1 MSHENTK
8 GPGPPGDPTKHV
20 EHIQTAIIHSAD
32 TAPPRSEPIDD
43 SGAIQAWVG
52 KSLGKYAING
62 TLGQGGMAVVL
73 KAHDPTLEREVAIKV
88 LASHLAADV
97 DARGRFVAEAK
108 AVGRLNHPNVIAI
121 HEIHQDEMTSYLVM
135 EYAPGGSLE
144 DRLQRQGALPLLQ
157 ATRAM
162 MDACRGIGAA
172 HAVGLIH
179 RDVKPANFMRTADG
193 TIKVTD
199 FGLAKAAADIG
210 RGHTQLGVVVGTPCY
225 MSPEQCESKP
235 MDARS
240 DIYALGATYYS
251 LLTGKRPYHQID
263 SVTQLM
269 YMQCHGPV
277 LDPRTVEST
286 IPEACA
292 RIVARAMAKAPEAR
306 YPSAGDMLADLEAV
320 AAALTGQTKI
330 DLPSDTKIA
339 TAYHGSAGRPA
350 SGEPVKVGILH
361 SLSGTM
367 ATSESV
373 VADALLFAF
382 DEVNQQ
388 GGVLG
393 RPIEAIVVDGR
404 SDWPTFAQEAERLLA
419 HENVC
424 TVFGC
429 WTSASRKT
437 VKPIF
442 EQHDHLLIYPVQ
454 FEGLETSPCIVYMGA
469 APNQQIL
476 PAVDW
481 ALETLGKKRFFLAGS
496 DYIFPRTAH
505 AIIKDQLQRAGVQ
518 VVGEAY
524 VPLGSQKLD
533 AMVRGLAKTKPDVI
547 LNSINGDSNTAFFRE
562 LRAVGI
568 RSATVPTL
576 SFSVGEQELRSL
588 NPSDVAG
595 DYAAWT
601 YFQCVET
608 PENVD
613 FVRQFQR
620 KNPRRSITD
629 PMETAYVGVKL
640 WAKAVDEAQSLEP
653 KRIRRAMLN
662 QRLKAPDG
670 DVRIDADTHY
680 CFRTP
685 RIGQIQADG
694 QFKIVW
700 SAPGPVQPVAYP
712 ASRSAEAW
720 RAFLHDLHA
729 GWGNAWAPSEADANR
744 PVAAADRR
752 KRPTNRPAKKRK
764 AKGDGGHGEFI

>member
-1 MSHENTK
+1 MSHDDAK
-8 GPGPPGDPTKHV
+8 GPGPPGEPTKQI
-20 EHIQTAIIHSAD
+20 EHIHTAILHCAD
-32 TAPPRSEPIDD
+32 TSPPRGDPALD

-52 KSLGKYAING
+52 KTLGKYRIVAA
-62 TLGQGGMAVVL
+62 LGQGGMAVVL
-73 KAHDPTLEREVAIKV
+73 KAHDPSLEREVAIKV
-88 LASHLAADV
+88 LARHLAADA
-97 DARGRFVAEAK
+97 DARSRFVAEAK
-108 AVGRLNHPNVIAI
+108 AVGKINHPNVIAI
-121 HEIHQDEMTSYLVM
+121 YEICQDEPTPYLVM
-135 EYAPGGSLE
+135 EYVPGGSLE
-144 DRLQRQGALPLLQ
+144 DRLLRQGPLPLLQ
-157 ATRAM
+157 ATRAAI
-162 MDACRGIGAA
+162 DACRGIGAA
-172 HAVGLIH
+172 HALGMIH

-193 TIKVTD
+193 AIKVSD
-199 FGLAKAAADIG
+199 FGLAKVASADAVG
-210 RGHTQLGVVVGTPCY
+210 RTQLGVVVGTPCY
-225 MSPEQCESKP
+225 MSPEQCEAKP

-251 LLTGKRPYHQID
+251 LLTGKRPYHEIE
-263 SVTQLM
+263 SIAQLM
-269 YMQCHGPV
+269 YMQCQGPIP
-277 LDPRTVEST
+277 DPREIEVT

-292 RIVARAMAKAPEAR
+292 RIVARAMAKAPANR
-306 YPSAGDMLADLEAV
+306 YPTAADMLADLEAV
-320 AAALTGQTKI
+320 SAALTGQTRI
-330 DLPSDTKIA
+330 DLPSDTKHS
-339 TAYHGSAGRPA
+339 TLHHGSAVRTA
-350 SGEPVKVGILH
+350 SGEPVKVGVLH

-373 VADALLFAF
+373 VVDALLFAF
-382 DEVNQQ
+382 DEINQA

-393 RPIEAIVVDGR
+393 RPVEAIVVDGR

-419 HENVC
+419 QEKVC

-442 EQHDHLLIYPVQ
+442 EQHDNLLIYPVQ

-481 ALETLGKKRFFLAGS
+481 AVQTLGKKRFFLAGS

-505 AIIKDQLQRAGVQ
+505 TILKDHFQRAKVQ

-524 VPLGSQKLD
+524 VPLGSQKLE
-533 AMVRGLAKTKPDVI
+533 AMVKALAKTKPDVI

-562 LRAVGI
+562 LRAAGI
-568 RSATVPTL
+568 RSANVPTL

-608 PENVD
+608 PENGE
-613 FVRQFQR
+613 FVRRFQR

-653 KRIRRAMLN
+653 RRIRRAMVN

-670 DVRIDADTHY
+670 EVRIDADTHY

-700 SAPGPVQPVAYP
+700 SASGPVQPVAYP
-712 ASRSAEAW
+712 ASRSAETW

-729 GWGNAWAPSEADANR
+729 GWGNAWAPTVTEADR
-744 PVAAADRR
+744 TLGDSGSGPKKPSKPAAKTPKGKGRR
-752 KRPTNRPAKKRK
+752 K
-764 AKGDGGHGEFI
+764 

>member
-1 MSHENTK
+1 MAEDNPK
-8 GPGPPGDPTKHV
+8 GPRPPGDPTKHV
-20 EHIQTAIIHSAD
+20 EHIQTAIIHTAD
-32 TAPPRSEPIDD
+32 TSPPRGESVED

-52 KSLGKYAING
+52 RSLGKYKITG

-73 KAHDPTLEREVAIKV
+73 KALDTSLDREVAIKV
-88 LASHLAADV
+88 LASHLAADA
-97 DARGRFVAEAK
+97 DARSRFVAEAK
-108 AVGRLNHPNVIAI
+108 AVGKVVHHNVVAI
-121 HEIHQDEMTSYLVM
+121 HEIRQDGDLPFLVM

-144 DRLQRQGALPLLQ
+144 DRLQRQGAMPLLQ

-162 MDACRGIGAA
+162 MDGCRGIGAA

-179 RDVKPANFMRTADG
+179 RDVKPANFMRAADG
-193 TIKVTD
+193 TIKVSD
-199 FGLAKAAADIG
+199 FGLAKAAGDIG

-225 MSPEQCESKP
+225 MSPEQCEAKP

-240 DIYALGATYYS
+240 DIYALGCTYYS
-251 LLTGKRPYHQID
+251 LLTGKRPYFRIER
-263 SVTQLM
+263 VTQLM

-277 LDPRTVEST
+277 PDPREVEPT

-292 RIVARAMAKAPEAR
+292 RIVARSMAKAPGDR
-306 YPSAGDMLADLEAV
+306 YQAAGDMLADLEAV
-320 AAALTGQTKI
+320 ALALTGQTRI
-330 DLPSDTKIA
+330 DLPSDTKVS
-339 TAYHGSAGRPA
+339 TAQVGGRPA

-373 VADALLFAF
+373 VVDALLFAF

-393 RPIEAIVVDGR
+393 RPVEAIVVDGR

-419 HENVC
+419 HEKVC

-442 EQHDHLLIYPVQ
+442 EQHDHLLVYPVQ

-481 ALETLGKKRFFLAGS
+481 AIQTLGKKRFFLAGS

-505 AIIKDQLQRAGVQ
+505 AIIRDQLQRAGVQ

-533 AMVRGLAKTKPDVI
+533 AMVKALAKAKPDVI

-562 LRAVGI
+562 LRAAGI
-568 RSATVPTL
+568 RSANVPTV

-588 NPSDVAG
+588 NPADVAG
-595 DYAAWT
+595 DYAVWT
-601 YFQCVET
+601 YFQTLEN
-608 PENVD
+608 PENVE
-613 FVRQFQR
+613 FVKRFLQR
-620 KNPRRSITD
+620 NPRRGITD

-640 WAKAVDEAQSLEP
+640 WAKAVNEAQSLEP
-653 KRIRRAMLN
+653 RRIRRAMVN

-670 DVRIDADTHY
+670 DVRIDPDTHY

-694 QFKIVW
+694 RFRVVW
-700 SAPGPVQPVAYP
+700 SAPDTVQPLAYP
-712 ASRSAEAW
+712 ASRSAETW

-729 GWGNAWAPSEADANR
+729 GWGNAWAPTEGDVNSSLAESGSGAKKASK
-744 PVAAADRR
+744 PAAAKPQSKGKGRR
-752 KRPTNRPAKKRK
+752 K
-764 AKGDGGHGEFI
+764 